1 MEEHAVYRVLMV
13 EDDRGIARAVQ
24 TQGQLW
30 NLEVRQVQDLRH
42 VMEEFA
48 AFDPH
53 LVLLDIGLP
62 CFDGYHWCTE
72 IRRVSRVPVIFI
84 SSAADNMNIIMAMNL
99 GADDFIA
106 KPFDQSVL
114 MAKIQA
120 LLNTGD
126 NTLTYQGQRVSLT
139 KNEYRILLCLMQ
151 SKGRVVSREKL
162 MERLWETDSFVDENT
177 LTVNI
182 GRLRKK
188 LDAAGLPGFIT
199 TRVGLGYM
207 VG

>member
-99 GADDFIA
+99 TRAASWPRSRPCCAGPTTSGPRPRCWSTGA
-106 KPFDQSVL
+106 P
-114 MAKIQA
+114 
-120 LLNTGD
+120 
-126 NTLTYQGQRVSLT
+126 
-139 KNEYRILLCLMQ
+139 C
-151 SKGRVVSREKL
+151 
-162 MERLWETDSFVDENT
+162 
-177 LTVNI
+177 
-182 GRLRKK
+182 
-188 LDAAGLPGFIT
+188 
-199 TRVGLGYM
+199 
-207 VG
+207 

>member
-13 EDDRGIARAVQ
+13 EDDRGIAQAVQ
-24 TQGQLW
+24 TQGELW
-30 NLEVRQVQDLRH
+30 NLQVRQVQDLRH

-120 LLNTGD
+120 CCAGPTTSGLGSGAGASRRAAEHWGQHTDLS
-126 NTLTYQGQRVSLT
+126 GQRVSLT

-151 SKGRVVSREKL
+151 SK
-162 MERLWETDSFVDENT
+162 
-177 LTVNI
+177 
-182 GRLRKK
+182 
-188 LDAAGLPGFIT
+188 AGW
-199 TRVGLGYM
+199 
-207 VG
+207 

>member
-13 EDDRGIARAVQ
+13 EDDRGIAQAVQ
-24 TQGQLW
+24 TQGELW
-30 NLEVRQVQDLRH
+30 NLQVRQVQDLRH

-120 LLNTGD
+120 LLRRTYDFGASAPVLEHRGALLNTG
-126 NTLTYQGQRVSLT
+126 
-139 KNEYRILLCLMQ
+139 
-151 SKGRVVSREKL
+151 
-162 MERLWETDSFVDENT
+162 
-177 LTVNI
+177 
-182 GRLRKK
+182 
-188 LDAAGLPGFIT
+188 T
-199 TRVGLGYM
+199 TP
-207 VG
+207 